1 MKKQFLFVVI
11 TLAGLFFTQ
20 ALFCQET
27 IVNEGQML
35 YNVAERYRL
44 GDGVQKDLSKAID
57 FYKKACE
64 LDEAMAFRV
73 LGHLYMTGTG
83 VPKDEDT
90 AWKYYFEA
98 KIHGAFYEQDFAEE
112 WAKKELQGRLPYDLK
127 DKLKDASLEKCM
139 QNGEK
144 EKNDPDAGP
153 IFSWIYYMKPARYG
167 NAEAQYWVG
176 KYYEQYSTSKRF
188 VDKEKFIANA
198 RKWLTRSAAQ
208 GNQAATDLLATLP
221 RAKGKGEMSVGQ
233 ARELYSFLENIQEQK
248 SLFAEEVDAETLKGL
263 LTEERIK
270 KIESVDIEKN
280 MIVFKNSVCICVDP
294 IRKFIYFTSYATPG
308 KKISDQEGIFLAND
322 WNQNKIFSIVC
333 WEKGL
338 FRIEY
343 YIPFNGG
350 IHADN
355 LNAALDWFISIRD
368 ELIVN
373 INML

>member
-1 MKKQFLFVVI
+1 M
-11 TLAGLFFTQ
+11 
-20 ALFCQET
+20 
-27 IVNEGQML
+27 
-35 YNVAERYRL
+35 
-44 GDGVQKDLSKAID
+44 
-57 FYKKACE
+57 
-64 LDEAMAFRV
+64 
-73 LGHLYMTGTG
+73 
-83 VPKDEDT
+83 
-90 AWKYYFEA
+90 
-98 KIHGAFYEQDFAEE
+98 
-112 WAKKELQGRLPYDLK
+112 
-127 DKLKDASLEKCM
+127 
-139 QNGEK
+139 
-144 EKNDPDAGP
+144 
-153 IFSWIYYMKPARYG
+153 
-167 NAEAQYWVG
+167 
-176 KYYEQYSTSKRF
+176 
-188 VDKEKFIANA
+188 
-198 RKWLTRSAAQ
+198 
-208 GNQAATDLLATLP
+208 
-221 RAKGKGEMSVGQ
+221 GQ